1 MENCSNKSMS
11 NVRFSISEDVI
22 PDDFSVNPSKEIQP
36 TFYYQTLAQTRQR
49 LPFSAVQGK
58 ISPYTKRPIRTLDD
72 YTTYCSCLAL
82 RIACEIKISEAQKEV
97 DAAKTAELSAK
108 MIASASEKRE
118 VEATNELSKVSAEK
132 AKYKSRST
140 VLSLVALVLFVLC
153 VVGRSTKRQSTDTV
167 QSKPEVSESSSA
179 PAPTERNA
187 AEESN
192 NSSAGT
198 GSKRPEGYASDKYI
212 GNKNSHKFHRPM
224 CSYLP
229 DADNQK
235 TFSSREA
242 AINAGYEPCKRCD
255 P

>member
-1 MENCSNKSMS
+1 MANDSNKSMS
-11 NVRFSISEDVI
+11 NVRFSISDDVT
-22 PDDFSVNPSKEIQP
+22 PDEFSVNPAKEIQP
-36 TFYYQTLAQTRQR
+36 TFYYQTLAQTMQR

-97 DAAKTAELSAK
+97 DTAKTSEFSAK
-108 MIASASEKRE
+108 MRATASEKRE
-118 VEATNELSKVSAEK
+118 VETTNELRQVNAEK
-132 AKYKSRST
+132 AKYKNRST
-140 VLSLVALVLFVLC
+140 VLSLVALILCVLC
-153 VVGRSTKRQSTDTV
+153 VVGRSTKRQIADTV
-167 QSKPEVSESSSA
+167 QSKPEMSESSST
-179 PAPTERNA
+179 PAPTERKA

-192 NSSAGT
+192 TSSVGT
-198 GSKRPEGYASDKYI
+198 GSKRPEGYSSDKYI
-212 GNKNSHKFHRPM
+212 GNKKSHKFHRSM

-229 DADNQK
+229 DSDNQK

-242 AINAGYEPCKRCD
+242 AINAGYAPCERCN